1 MRQALIA
8 LALIASLGLAFISF
22 AQDVV
27 RAQTAPEKTFTL
39 NVTQADLNMLAAA
52 LDEMPR
58 KVSQP
63 LIERLQKQLLPQM
76 QPAPEAPKAE
86 EKK

>member
-8 LALIASLGLAFISF
+8 LALIAFGGGVAH
-22 AQDVV
+22 
-27 RAQTAPEKTFTL
+27 AQTAPEKTFTL

-76 QPAPEAPKAE
+76 QPAPEAPKTE

>member
-1 MRQALIA
+1 MKRLALVITTSLIA
-8 LALIASLGLAFISF
+8 YNSA
-22 AQDVV
+22 V
-27 RAQTAPEKTFTL
+27 AQTAPAEKTFTL

-63 LIERLQKQLLPQM
+63 LIERLQKQLMPQM
-76 QPAPEAPKAE
+76 QPAPEAPKADD
-86 EKK
+86 KK